1 MNELSHNPMS
11 SITQP
16 KQAKPEMEPWFVIL
30 KLIAG
35 IAVISYLAKFE
46 DLDGTGR
53 SIMLWALLALPLAWI
68 TVCPQRGAAIAV
80 GTAIGT
86 VIINLPMLLLLVL
99 VFKLPSPRIGYDII
113 YPIMQIPLLVAA
125 IAAWIKNSSAKA
137 KIVLPVAVATLLYYH
152 GVDISPLSTKT
163 ADSPDTMYI
172 VRTVDKCAIRYAGQH
187 QGHYPDGLQEL
198 GPNGSGCLPED
209 IARGRS
215 DGIKLTYLP
224 RGTGFGVL
232 ADSHSFWRNGP
243 RRVGLVYSDQRGVI
257 RVNVDQNRLNSSGAE
272 LYDTEGSV
280 PATLVI
286 AARCLIQHGPP
297 YPADLRSLSRPGGCL
312 AAGGTWTAQQDYLRG
327 NGYVLTYLAK
337 DNDKA
342 GAHGFQ
348 INARPDP
355 YGRWGLRSF
364 YVDDSTVVRAT
375 PEDRPANAQD
385 PPVH

>member
-1 MNELSHNPMS
+1 
-11 SITQP
+11 
-16 KQAKPEMEPWFVIL
+16 
-30 KLIAG
+30 
-35 IAVISYLAKFE
+35 
-46 DLDGTGR
+46 
-53 SIMLWALLALPLAWI
+53 MLWTLLALPLAWMV
-68 TVCPQRGAAIAV
+68 VCPQKRAATAIGAAL
-80 GTAIGT
+80 GT
-86 VIINLPMLLLLVL
+86 VIINVPMLLLLLVL
-99 VFKLPSPRIGYDII
+99 VFRLPSSKIGYEII
-113 YPIMQIPLLVAA
+113 YPLMQIPLLIGA
-125 IAAWIKNSSAKA
+125 IAVWIKNPSAKA
-137 KIVLPVAVATLLYYH
+137 KIVLPIAVATLLYYY

-163 ADSPDTMYI
+163 ADSPDTSYI
-172 VRTVDKCAIRYAGQH
+172 VRTVDKCAIRYAAQH

-198 GPNGSGCLPED
+198 GPKGSGCLPED
-209 IARGRS
+209 IARGSS
-215 DGIKLTYLP
+215 DGVKLTYLP

-257 RVNVDQNRLNSSGAE
+257 RVNVDKNRLNSSGAE

-327 NGYVLTYLAK
+327 NGYVLAYGAK
-337 DNDKA
+337 DN
-342 GAHGFQ
+342 GAYGFQ

-355 YGRWGLRSF
+355 YGRWGLRSY

>member
-1 MNELSHNPMS
+1 MS
-11 SITQP
+11 STPQSKQLRPETQP
-16 KQAKPEMEPWFVIL
+16 VLVIL

-68 TVCPQRGAAIAV
+68 TICPQRGAAIAV

-86 VIINLPMLLLLVL
+86 FIINLPMLLLLVL
-99 VFKLPSPRIGYDII
+99 VFKLPSPRIGYEII
-113 YPIMQIPLLVAA
+113 YPLMQIPLLIGA
-125 IAAWIKNSSAKA
+125 IAVWIKNSSAKA
-137 KIVLPVAVATLLYYH
+137 KIVLPVAVATLLYYYA
-152 GVDISPLSTKT
+152 VDISPLSTKT
-163 ADSPDTMYI
+163 AHSPDTMYI
-172 VRTVDKCAIRYAGQH
+172 VRTVDKCAIRYAAQH

-198 GPNGSGCLPED
+198 GPDGSGCLPED
-209 IARGRS
+209 IARGSS
-215 DGIKLTYLP
+215 DGVKLTYLP

-232 ADSHSFWRNGP
+232 SDSHSFWRNDP
-243 RRVGLVYSDQRGVI
+243 RPVGLVYSYQSGVI
-257 RVNVDQNRLNSSGAE
+257 RVNVDKNRLNSSVAE
-272 LYDTEGSV
+272 LYDTEGSA
-280 PATLVI
+280 PAKMVI

-327 NGYVLTYLAK
+327 NGYVLAYGAK
-337 DNDKA
+337 DN
-342 GAHGFQ
+342 GAYGFQ

-364 YVDDSTVVRAT
+364 YVDDSAVVRAT
-375 PEDRPANAQD
+375 PEYRSATRQD

>member
-1 MNELSHNPMS
+1 
-11 SITQP
+11 
-16 KQAKPEMEPWFVIL
+16 MEPWFAIL
-30 KLIAG
+30 KVIAG
-35 IAVISYLAKFE
+35 IAVISYLAIFE

-68 TVCPQRGAAIAV
+68 TVCPERWAAIAV

-86 VIINLPMLLLLVL
+86 FIINLPMLLLLVL

-113 YPIMQIPLLVAA
+113 YPIMQILLLIGA

-137 KIVLPVAVATLLYYH
+137 KIVLPVAVATLLYYY

-198 GPNGSGCLPED
+198 GPDGSGCLPED
-209 IARGRS
+209 ITRGSS
-215 DGIKLTYLP
+215 DGVKLTYLP

-243 RRVGLVYSDQRGVI
+243 RRVGLVYSDQSGII
-257 RVNVDQNRLNSSGAE
+257 RVNVDKNRLNSSGAE
-272 LYDTEGSV
+272 LYDTEGSA
-280 PATLVI
+280 PATLKV

-297 YPADLRSLSRPGGCL
+297 YPADVHALSGPQGCL
-312 AAGGTWTAQQDYLRG
+312 AAGGTWTLQQDDLRG
-327 NGYVLTYLAK
+327 NGYVLTYEAK
-337 DNDKA
+337 GN
-342 GAHGFQ
+342 GVSGFH

-385 PPVH
+385 LPVH